1 MSIALEQI
9 AKHFGRQVI
18 VDRVSLEVREG
29 ELFVLLGASGSG
41 KSTILRITAGL
52 LAPDH
57 GRVLLHGRDVT
68 GLPPQKR
75 DVGFVFQNY
84 TVFRHMTVAENIEFG
99 LKVRRVPAAER
110 RRRHEQLLDL
120 VGLAGLGKRFP
131 GQLSGGQLQR
141 VAIARALA
149 YEPKVLLLDEPF
161 GALDVKIRTQ
171 LRRSLKEIQRK
182 LGVTAI
188 LVTHDQEEAFELADR
203 IGVLERG
210 RLLEVGTAE
219 TLYAQPKSLSVATF
233 LGGGAVLTGRAEG
246 GTACFGDICLP
257 LPAGIPHYEG
267 DRIQVLIRPE
277 QVVLSEQRTEG
288 SMPAIGRGLITEQS
302 FTGALRRVRVR
313 LAHLAAT
320 RQIAPP
326 LPFGEEG
333 LLLDAVLP
341 ADSAPLGREVWVQLR
356 GWHVLT
362 PPAPRLMVLETD
374 SGLRAPL
381 RLVRLLVDR
390 LSASATL
397 VAFVETKEAA
407 SALRKTLKTRLREA
421 GLSDVEVRFQYHDS
435 ASQTIRE
442 ADPSHEMVILAPGSR
457 RLKVRDPRTHG
468 LDPLTLRILQE
479 SEVPVLLVK
488 GETESLS
495 RVLIC
500 TAAGEHGKT
509 DVQVGGRL
517 ARRLGAAVTLLY
529 VARRAAEAGPVARA
543 HLERAAATLRS
554 IDVASEVRVRES
566 DSPAAGILAEA
577 REGNHDLVV
586 LGVHDPGS
594 RSFFKIHDVT
604 LQVIAA
610 ADRPLLVVPSRD
622 A

>member
-99 LKVRRVPAAER
+99 LKIRRVPAAER
-110 RRRHEQLLDL
+110 RRRRDQLLDL

-219 TLYAQPKSLSVATF
+219 TLYAQPRSLSVATF
-233 LGGGAVLTGRAEG
+233 LGGGAVLTGRAEKG
-246 GTACFGDICLP
+246 AACFGEICLP
-257 LPAGIPHYEG
+257 L
-267 DRIQVLIRPE
+267 
-277 QVVLSEQRTEG
+277 
-288 SMPAIGRGLITEQS
+288 
-302 FTGALRRVRVR
+302 
-313 LAHLAAT
+313 
-320 RQIAPP
+320 
-326 LPFGEEG
+326 
-333 LLLDAVLP
+333 
-341 ADSAPLGREVWVQLR
+341 
-356 GWHVLT
+356 
-362 PPAPRLMVLETD
+362 
-374 SGLRAPL
+374 
-381 RLVRLLVDR
+381 
-390 LSASATL
+390 
-397 VAFVETKEAA
+397 
-407 SALRKTLKTRLREA
+407 
-421 GLSDVEVRFQYHDS
+421 
-435 ASQTIRE
+435 
-442 ADPSHEMVILAPGSR
+442 
-457 RLKVRDPRTHG
+457 
-468 LDPLTLRILQE
+468 
-479 SEVPVLLVK
+479 
-488 GETESLS
+488 
-495 RVLIC
+495 
-500 TAAGEHGKT
+500 
-509 DVQVGGRL
+509 
-517 ARRLGAAVTLLY
+517 
-529 VARRAAEAGPVARA
+529 
-543 HLERAAATLRS
+543 
-554 IDVASEVRVRES
+554 
-566 DSPAAGILAEA
+566 
-577 REGNHDLVV
+577 
-586 LGVHDPGS
+586 
-594 RSFFKIHDVT
+594 
-604 LQVIAA
+604 
-610 ADRPLLVVPSRD
+610 
-622 A
+622 

>member
-9 AKHFGRQVI
+9 VKHFGRQVI

-57 GRVLLHGRDVT
+57 GRVLLHGQDVT

-99 LKVRRVPAAER
+99 LKIRRVPAAER

-141 VAIARALA
+141 VAIARAL
-149 YEPKVLLLDEPF
+149 
-161 GALDVKIRTQ
+161 
-171 LRRSLKEIQRK
+171 
-182 LGVTAI
+182 
-188 LVTHDQEEAFELADR
+188 AFELADR

-257 LPAGIPHYEG
+257 LPAGVPHYEG

-356 GWHVLT
+356 
-362 PPAPRLMVLETD
+362 
-374 SGLRAPL
+374 
-381 RLVRLLVDR
+381 
-390 LSASATL
+390 
-397 VAFVETKEAA
+397 
-407 SALRKTLKTRLREA
+407 
-421 GLSDVEVRFQYHDS
+421 
-435 ASQTIRE
+435 
-442 ADPSHEMVILAPGSR
+442 
-457 RLKVRDPRTHG
+457 
-468 LDPLTLRILQE
+468 
-479 SEVPVLLVK
+479 
-488 GETESLS
+488 
-495 RVLIC
+495 
-500 TAAGEHGKT
+500 
-509 DVQVGGRL
+509 
-517 ARRLGAAVTLLY
+517 
-529 VARRAAEAGPVARA
+529 
-543 HLERAAATLRS
+543 
-554 IDVASEVRVRES
+554 
-566 DSPAAGILAEA
+566 
-577 REGNHDLVV
+577 
-586 LGVHDPGS
+586 
-594 RSFFKIHDVT
+594 
-604 LQVIAA
+604 
-610 ADRPLLVVPSRD
+610 
-622 A
+622 